1 MKVSELTL
9 NTIKQYLRIDGNDDD
24 VLLQMLLDA
33 SVQYC
38 TSYMGCDKQTLE
50 KYEDVTIVIL
60 SLISD
65 SYEVRQFTTSTI
77 TLNPFMQGV
86 LDLHCGNFLGVEN
99 VQPNNVTKH
108 TDTPTNAIPK
118 PNITE
123 TTNNTPTTNNE
134 VKVYNIIWGIATQGA
149 PSKTSRGYLE
159 YSQLSGFGK
168 LHLDMTIPSN
178 VANSTVICT
187 LPNDAPTPISLLE
200 VAVGTGGSIYVEP
213 DTRYIKC
220 WGVTS
225 TTTKRYII
233 DLVGFWKETL

>member
-38 TSYMGCDKQTLE
+38 TSYLGCDKQALE

-86 LDLHCGNFLGVEN
+86 LDLHCGNFLGVED
-99 VQPNNVTKH
+99 VQTNNDPKS
-108 TDTPTNAIPK
+108 TDTPKTVIPK

-123 TTNNTPTTNNE
+123 TTNNTPTSSNE

-159 YSQLSGFGK
+159 YSQSSGFGK
-168 LHLDMTIPSN
+168 LHLDMNIPNTASN
-178 VANSTVICT
+178 GVAICT

-200 VAVGTGGSIYVEP
+200 VAVTPSGSIYVEP
-213 DTRYIKC
+213 NTRDVKC
-220 WGVTS
+220 WGVATP
-225 TTTKRYII
+225 KRYII
-233 DLVGFWKETL
+233 DLVGFWKGVQ